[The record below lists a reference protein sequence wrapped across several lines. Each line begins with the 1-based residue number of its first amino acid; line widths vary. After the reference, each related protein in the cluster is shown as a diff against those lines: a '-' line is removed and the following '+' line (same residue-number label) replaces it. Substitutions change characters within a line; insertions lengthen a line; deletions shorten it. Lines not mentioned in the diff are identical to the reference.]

1 MAILLEPIGIIHS
14 PFTDSKD
21 TPIQPIRST
30 TAGWIEIFPQFTAGL
45 QDIEAFSHLYLI
57 YHLHQ
62 QQEVRL
68 LVTPFLDD
76 QEHGVFA
83 TRHPARPNHIGM
95 SLVRLTGRSENRLE
109 IYGVDVFDGTP
120 LLDIK
125 PFVTDFDLRENVRM
139 GWYETR
145 AKK

>member
-14 PFTDSKD
+14 PFTDSKE

>member
-14 PFTDSKD
+14 PFTDSKE
-21 TPIQPIRST
+21 TPIQSIRST
-30 TAGWIEIFPQFTAGL
+30 TAGWIEIFPQFAAGL
-45 QDIEAFSHLYLI
+45 RDIESFSHLHLI

-62 QQEVRL
+62 QHEVRL

-145 AKK
+145 TKK

>member
-14 PFTDSKD
+14 PFTDSKE

-125 PFVTDFDLRENVRM
+125 PFVTDFDLRENVRI

>member
-14 PFTDSKD
+14 PFTDSKE

-30 TAGWIEIFPQFTAGL
+30 TAGWIEIFPQFIAGL

-125 PFVTDFDLRENVRM
+125 PFVTDFDLRENVRI

>member
-30 TAGWIEIFPQFTAGL
+30 TAGWIEIFPQFIAGL